1 VAKVRLRVVNGSG
14 PRKIPARVASLS
26 GELAE
31 SLATDSTDPPAELV
45 RLVRPTMSKTDLLF
59 QCSYPWFKSVHAE
72 TVGERTRFGSAFHEG
87 AEAILRGKRFNAK
100 ASAKKWGV
108 NADELRDRVGS
119 ALPVLL
125 KWLRGSNMWGLDF
138 TRGKVSTEVTAA
150 LNMAGGPTR
159 FLPGGPGDTHDYPEA
174 GPDEFPGTADLISLR
189 GINKPGHPLDGSLRR
204 ADVKKTLLVL
214 DHKSGWN
221 VAADWQPRTPAE
233 NGQLRSLATAFAD
246 LYDPDLVIVAF
257 FHAPLEGLPQ
267 VMADELTASD
277 LRQHRAE
284 LAKAWKRLGNG
295 WLHPGDWC
303 SYCPAWSAC
312 PTNTTS
318 LTVLQR
324 AGGPLTAQR
333 VGAIHQARR
342 EFNRMSDRLGEEIR
356 AWVATN
362 GPGECPDG
370 STVELVEKMVER
382 LSKRS
387 ILDALGPE
395 VGERMLEELRE
406 CGALAEKPQ
415 LELRAVKSR

>member
-1 VAKVRLRVVNGSG
+1 MAKIRLRVVDGSG

-59 QCSYPWFKSVHAE
+59 ACSYPWFKSVHAE

-87 AEAILRGKRFNAK
+87 AEAILRRKRFNAK
-100 ASAKKWGV
+100 ASAKKWDV
-108 NADELRDRVGS
+108 DVDELRDRVGS
-119 ALPVLL
+119 TLPVLL

-159 FLPGGPGDTHDYPEA
+159 LLPGGPGELHDYPET
-174 GPDEFPGTADLISLR
+174 GPDEFPGTADLVSF
-189 GINKPGHPLDGSLRR
+189 GVTFDSG
-204 ADVKKTLLVL
+204 KKVLLVL

-267 VMADELTASD
+267 VMADELTVSD
-277 LRQHRAE
+277 LCQHRTE
-284 LAKAWKRLGNG
+284 LTKAWRRLGNG

-303 SYCPAWSAC
+303 SYCPAWSTC

-333 VGAIHQARR
+333 VGAIHAALS
-342 EFNRMSDRLGEEIR
+342 EFNRLGDKLRTEIR
-356 AWVATN
+356 DWVARN
-362 GPGECPDG
+362 GPAERPDG

-382 LSKRS
+382 LSKS
-387 ILDALGPE
+387 SVLAALGPDK
-395 VGERMLEELRE
+395 GNAMLDSLRS
-406 CGALAEKPQ
+406 CGALAEKAQ

>member
-14 PRKIPARVASLS
+14 PRKIPARVAALS
-26 GELAE
+26 NELAT
-31 SLATDSTDPPAELV
+31 SLARVDEPLV
-45 RLVRPTMSKTDLLF
+45 EVLRVVRPTMSKTDLLF
-59 QCSYPWFKSVHAE
+59 QCSYPWGRQVRPE
-72 TVGERTRFGSAFHEG
+72 IVGEPARFGSAFHEG
-87 AEAILRGKRFNAK
+87 AEAALRKRKFDTRAAAN
-100 ASAKKWGV
+100 KWGINPMALQDRI
-108 NADELRDRVGS
+108 NA
-119 ALPVLL
+119 AMPVLL

-138 TRGKVSTEVTAA
+138 TKGRIETERTAA
-150 LNMAGGPTR
+150 LNMVDSTAPTR
-159 FLPGGPGDTHDYPEA
+159 FLPGGPGDAHDYPEA
-174 GPDEFPGTADLISLR
+174 SPDEFPGTADLTSVTPQAGSSNR
-189 GINKPGHPLDGSLRR
+189 PGLRR
-204 ADVKKTLLVL
+204 VLLVL
-214 DHKSGWN
+214 DHKSGFN

-246 LYDPDLVIVAF
+246 LYTPDLVIVAF

-284 LAKAWKRLGNG
+284 LTKAWKRLGNG

-303 SYCPAWSAC
+303 SYCPAWSTC

-356 AWVATN
+356 AWVAAH
-362 GPGECPDG
+362 GPGEAPNGD
-370 STVELVEKMVER
+370 TVELVSREVER
-382 LSKRS
+382 LSKKS
-387 ILDALGPE
+387 ILEALGPSK
-395 VGERMLEELRE
+395 GEAMLESLRA
-406 CGALAEKPQ
+406 CGALAERTQ
-415 LELRAVKSR
+415 VELRAVKSR

>member
-1 VAKVRLRVVNGSG
+1 VGKVRLRVVNGSG
-14 PRKIPARVASLS
+14 PRKILARVASLS

-31 SLATDSTDPPAELV
+31 SLAVESVSVEAPPAELV

-59 QCSYPWFKSVHAE
+59 ACSYPWFKSAHAE

-100 ASAKKWGV
+100 AGAKKWDV
-108 NADELRDRVGS
+108 DVDELRDRVGS

-150 LNMAGGPTR
+150 LNMAGAPTR
-159 FLPGGPGDTHDYPEA
+159 LLPGGPGDAHDYPEA
-174 GPDEFPGTADLISLR
+174 LEEEFPGTADLISVAESNSR
-189 GINKPGHPLDGSLRR
+189 I
-204 ADVKKTLLVL
+204 LLVL

-246 LYDPDLVIVAF
+246 LYAPDLVIVAF

-267 VMADELTASD
+267 VMADELTPVD
-277 LRQHRAE
+277 LEAHRIE
-284 LAKAWKRLGNG
+284 LKRAWKRLGNG

-303 SYCPAWSAC
+303 SYCPAWSVC

-356 AWVATN
+356 AWVAAN

-382 LSKRS
+382 LSKS
-387 ILDALGPE
+387 SVLAALGPDK
-395 VGERMLEELRE
+395 GNAMLDSLRA
-406 CGALAEKPQ
+406 CGALAERPQ

>member
-1 VAKVRLRVVNGSG
+1 VGKVRLRVVDGSG
-14 PRKIPARVASLS
+14 PHKIPARVAALS
-26 GELAE
+26 EELAE
-31 SLATDSTDPPAELV
+31 SLAAESVSAEAPPAELV

-100 ASAKKWGV
+100 ASAKKWDV

-150 LNMAGGPTR
+150 LNMAGAPTR
-159 FLPGGPGDTHDYPEA
+159 LLPGGPGELHDYPEA
-174 GPDEFPGTADLISLR
+174 LENEFPGTADLVSF
-189 GINKPGHPLDGSLRR
+189 GVTFDSG
-204 ADVKKTLLVL
+204 KKVLLIL

-246 LYDPDLVIVAF
+246 LYASDLVIVAF

-267 VMADELTASD
+267 VMADELTVSD
-277 LRQHRAE
+277 LCQHRTE
-284 LAKAWKRLGNG
+284 LTKAWKRLGNG

-303 SYCPAWSAC
+303 SYCPAWSTC

-324 AGGPLTAQR
+324 TGGPLTAQR

-356 AWVATN
+356 AWVAAN

-382 LSKRS
+382 LSKS
-387 ILDALGPE
+387 SVLAALGPDK
-395 VGERMLEELRE
+395 GNAMLDSLRS
-406 CGALAEKPQ
+406 CGALAEKAQ

>member
-1 VAKVRLRVVNGSG
+1 VGKVRLRVVDGSG
-14 PRKIPARVASLS
+14 PHKIPARVATLS
-26 GELAE
+26 EELAE
-31 SLATDSTDPPAELV
+31 SLAAESVSVEAPPTELV

-59 QCSYPWFKSVHAE
+59 ACSYPWFKSVHAE

-100 ASAKKWGV
+100 ASAKKWDV
-108 NADELRDRVGS
+108 DVDELRDRVGS

-159 FLPGGPGDTHDYPEA
+159 LLPGGPGNAHDYPEA
-174 GPDEFPGTADLISLR
+174 LEEEFPGTADLISVAESNSR
-189 GINKPGHPLDGSLRR
+189 I
-204 ADVKKTLLVL
+204 LLVL

-246 LYDPDLVIVAF
+246 LYAPDLVIVAF

-267 VMADELTASD
+267 VMADELTPVD
-277 LRQHRAE
+277 LEAHRIE
-284 LAKAWKRLGNG
+284 LKRAWKRLGNG

-356 AWVATN
+356 AWVAAN

-382 LSKRS
+382 LSKS
-387 ILDALGPE
+387 SVLAALGPDK
-395 VGERMLEELRE
+395 GSAMLDSLRS
-406 CGALAEKPQ
+406 CGALAEKAQ